1 MGTISAVIVDYN
13 CCPLTRPAPIAI
25 IEHYQTQGVIMTN
38 EDEENDNIKSIG
50 FGYDRSEIDPDD
62 CELLNLIIAGY
73 LTGYLRAKGD
83 SYKARFQSYDRDNYV
98 FYIEE
103 HPMGVKDLF
112 ALRRV
117 LPEEL
122 RNHVRLYKIATRMVP
137 EVFAM
142 AIGDIE
148 MGEMKEE

>member
-1 MGTISAVIVDYN
+1 
-13 CCPLTRPAPIAI
+13 
-25 IEHYQTQGVIMTN
+25 MTN
-38 EDEENDNIKSIG
+38 ENEENDYIKSIG

-73 LTGYLRAKGD
+73 LTGYSRGKGD
-83 SYKARFQSYDRDNYV
+83 SGKVQSTWYYGNKYV
-98 FYIEE
+98 FYTEQ
-103 HPMGVKDLF
+103 HAMGVKDLF
-112 ALRRV
+112 ALRLV
-117 LPEEL
+117 IPEDL

-148 MGEMKEE
+148 MTEMKEE

>member
-1 MGTISAVIVDYN
+1 
-13 CCPLTRPAPIAI
+13 
-25 IEHYQTQGVIMTN
+25 MTN
-38 EDEENDNIKSIG
+38 EDDYTKSIG
-50 FGYDRSEIDPDD
+50 FGYDQSEIDPDD
-62 CELLNLIIAGY
+62 CEMLNSTIAGY
-73 LTGYLRAKGD
+73 LAGYLRAKSD

-117 LPEEL
+117 LPEDL

-142 AIGDIE
+142 AIGDIK
-148 MGEMKEE
+148 MTEMKE

>member
-1 MGTISAVIVDYN
+1 MTNKNYYIKTVGS
-13 CCPLTRPAPIAI
+13 
-25 IEHYQTQGVIMTN
+25 GTN
-38 EDEENDNIKSIG
+38 EDNYTKSIG
-50 FGYDRSEIDPDD
+50 FGYDQIGTGCNERN
-62 CELLNLIIAGY
+62 LLNSTIVGY
-73 LTGYLRAKGD
+73 LAGYLRAKGD
-83 SYKARFQSYDRDNYV
+83 SGKVQSTWHDRDSYV
-98 FYIEE
+98 FYINE

-122 RNHVRLYKIATRMVP
+122 RNHVRLYKVATRMVP

-148 MGEMKEE
+148 MAEMKEES

>member
-1 MGTISAVIVDYN
+1 
-13 CCPLTRPAPIAI
+13 
-25 IEHYQTQGVIMTN
+25 MTN
-38 EDEENDNIKSIG
+38 EENDYIKTVG
-50 FGYDRSEIDPDD
+50 FGYDISGMDRNKWD
-62 CELLNLIIAGY
+62 LLDSTIAGY
-73 LTGYLRAKGD
+73 LAGYLRARGD
-83 SYKARFQSYDRDNYV
+83 SGRVQFTWYDRDKHV
-98 FYIEE
+98 LYIDE
-103 HPMGVKDLF
+103 HPMGLKDLF

-148 MGEMKEE
+148 MGEMKEES

>member
-1 MGTISAVIVDYN
+1 MN
-13 CCPLTRPAPIAI
+13 
-25 IEHYQTQGVIMTN
+25 N
-38 EDEENDNIKSIG
+38 ENDYTKSIG
-50 FGYDRSEIDPDD
+50 FGYDQLNLPHED
-62 CELLNLIIAGY
+62 CNLLNSTIAGY
-73 LTGYLRAKGD
+73 LAGYLRAKGD
-83 SYKARFQSYDRDNYV
+83 SYKARSQSYDWRKYV

-117 LPEEL
+117 LPEDL

-137 EVFAM
+137 EVIAM

-148 MGEMKEE
+148 MTEMKE

>member
-1 MGTISAVIVDYN
+1 
-13 CCPLTRPAPIAI
+13 
-25 IEHYQTQGVIMTN
+25 MTN
-38 EDEENDNIKSIG
+38 EDNYTKSIG
-50 FGYDRSEIDPDD
+50 FGYDQSEVDANERD
-62 CELLNLIIAGY
+62 LLNSTIAGY
-73 LTGYLRAKGD
+73 LAGYLRAKND
-83 SYKARFQSYDRDNYV
+83 SYKARFQWYDRDKRVLYSD
-98 FYIEE
+98 E

-122 RNHVRLYKIATRMVP
+122 RNYVRLYKVATRMVP

-148 MGEMKEE
+148 MTEMMKEQ